1 MTDKQWYTNY
11 QDELNADQGDKEPEQ
26 VEQMLR
32 DKKDDQGQP
41 AYTHV
46 FNPTNLPAQGHRW
59 VDRGA
64 KMSCE
69 HAGHPH
75 HSAFKRGGE
84 MS

>member
-1 MTDKQWYTNY
+1 MNDKQWYRDY
-11 QDELNADQGDKEPEQ
+11 QNELEAEQDGKAPEQ
-26 VEQMLR
+26 VEQMLKQKT
-32 DKKDDQGQP
+32 DENGQQV
-41 AYTHV
+41 YTHV

-75 HSAFKRGGE
+75 HAAFKRGSE